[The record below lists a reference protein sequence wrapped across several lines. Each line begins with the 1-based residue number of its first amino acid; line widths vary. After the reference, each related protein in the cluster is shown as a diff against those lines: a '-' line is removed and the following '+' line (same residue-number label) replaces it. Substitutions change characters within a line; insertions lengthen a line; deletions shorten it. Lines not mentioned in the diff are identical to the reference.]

1 METYE
6 IIDIEKFVESTRT
19 LVYHQFGNKE
29 GLPKNIDNLIQSLSD
44 EEVDEMNRCLT
55 QSESLNILQKFTKKQ
70 RNKYTQETRVS
81 ISDDDYMLYIEELN
95 SRMISNMLA
104 KLASDGLLETA
115 FDEEIN
121 DFVFWTKDKNEKN

>member
-6 IIDIEKFVESTRT
+6 IIDVEKFVESTRT

-29 GLPKNIDNLIQSLSD
+29 GLPKNIDNLIESLSD

-55 QSESLNILQKFTKKQ
+55 QSESVNILQKFTKKQ

>member
-81 ISDDDYMLYIEELN
+81 ISDDQYMLYIEELN

>member
-81 ISDDDYMLYIEELN
+81 ISEDQYMLYIEELN

>member
-81 ISDDDYMLYIEELN
+81 ISDDQYMLYIEELS

-104 KLASDGLLETA
+104 KLASEGLLETA

-121 DFVFWTKDKNEKN
+121 DFVFWAKDSDEKN

>member
-81 ISDDDYMLYIEELN
+81 ISDDQYMLYIEELN

-104 KLASDGLLETA
+104 KLAGEGLLETA

-121 DFVFWTKDKNEKN
+121 DFVFWATDKNEKN